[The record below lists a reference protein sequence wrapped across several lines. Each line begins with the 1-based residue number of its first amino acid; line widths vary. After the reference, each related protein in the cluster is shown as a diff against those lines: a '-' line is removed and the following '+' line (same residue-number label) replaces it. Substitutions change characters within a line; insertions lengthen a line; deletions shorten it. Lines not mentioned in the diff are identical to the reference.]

1 MNADKPAADK
11 PGNVLADRRRTKF
24 LTVVDDTPEAR
35 VALRFAASRA
45 AKVGGGL
52 AVLRVIQDG
61 DDNQQWLA
69 VAEAMREEAREE
81 AERLLRD
88 LASQVKELT
97 GLVPEVI
104 IREGSLRTELIRL
117 ITEDPDVRILV
128 LGAAPGPDGP
138 GPLVSA
144 LAGQMPGD
152 FRIPVTVVPG
162 KLTDQEIEE
171 LT

>member
-1 MNADKPAADK
+1 MSGTA
-11 PGNVLADRRRTKF
+11 GNVRADRRRTKF

-35 VALRFAASRA
+35 VALHFAARRA
-45 AKVGGGL
+45 ARVGGGV
-52 AVLRVIQDG
+52 AVLRVIEAG

-81 AERLLRD
+81 AERQLRD
-88 LASQVKELT
+88 LAAQVKERT

-104 IREGSLRTELIRL
+104 IREGSLRTELLRL
-117 ITEDPDVRILV
+117 IAEDPDVRILV
-128 LGAAPGPDGP
+128 LGASAGPEGP

-144 LAGQMPGD
+144 LAGQMPAD

-162 KLTDQEIEE
+162 KLSDQEIEE